1 MMNWERHIDT
11 MKPPSSVIILI
22 NIFFILLVLFMMSSN
37 YVFLP
42 GIETG
47 ASLPVLEG
55 AQIVQ
60 ANKLIVTLSANKNY
74 KKGAFGAE
82 GEKYL
87 YSFNGQTATNR
98 GSLENSILLELANST
113 QATQNRNESREAAKP
128 MIVLNA
134 DKNIPLQEL
143 VNFYAFA
150 RKNNANVFLVTD
162 YQHPDDN
169 NSLERPQGK

>member
-1 MMNWERHIDT
+1 MMNWEKHVDT

-37 YVFLP
+37 FVFLP

-47 ASLPVLEG
+47 AALPELEG

-60 ANKLIVTLSANKNY
+60 ANKLIVTLSENKNY
-74 KKGAFGAE
+74 KKGAFGTE

-113 QATQNRNESREAAKP
+113 QATKNRNAGREFAKP

-162 YQHPDDN
+162 YQRPDDN
-169 NSLERPQGK
+169 NRLERPQGK